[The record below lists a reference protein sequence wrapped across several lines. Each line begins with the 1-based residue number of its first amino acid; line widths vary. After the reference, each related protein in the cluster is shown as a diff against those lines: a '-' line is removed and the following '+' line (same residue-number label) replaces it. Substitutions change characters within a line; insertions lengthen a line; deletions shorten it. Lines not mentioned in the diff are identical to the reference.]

1 MAAPAKP
8 TTASGGSESVS
19 LRHPSPGAPRSSAK
33 TDRRDSESE
42 RTVVERALGCIA
54 IRARVARHQPQ
65 RQHGPQA
72 QGAVAS
78 VAGPE
83 SVTPGPSRTR
93 LRVICQWTSSA
104 DSGRVTV
111 GGHAAGRQLP
121 VALACSDLSGSD
133 LT

>member
-83 SVTPGPSRTR
+83 SVGRASGRATVGVMPPGGS
-93 LRVICQWTSSA
+93 CQWRWHAVTS
-104 DSGRVTV
+104 V
-111 GGHAAGRQLP
+111 AA
-121 VALACSDLSGSD
+121 
-133 LT
+133 T